1 MLPDQEGLHKNAI
14 FGKAMEG
21 EGEIV
26 CSVPNIW
33 VEMWKYV
40 SPFTDTV
47 WYAQY
52 FQHFPFNFK
61 FLASLG

>member
-47 WYAQY
+47 
-52 FQHFPFNFK
+52 
-61 FLASLG
+61 